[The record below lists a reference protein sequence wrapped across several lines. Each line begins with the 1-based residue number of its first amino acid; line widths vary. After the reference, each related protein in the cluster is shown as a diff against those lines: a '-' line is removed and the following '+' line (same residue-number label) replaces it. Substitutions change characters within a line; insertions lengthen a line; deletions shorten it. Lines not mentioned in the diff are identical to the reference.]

1 MKTLL
6 SLPPNLVHCFHEQE
20 EVDASEWFCT
30 SDPVGAKLGSGGGTT
45 WLLQACYENYASKE
59 SFGICP
65 FRENSY
71 ADPCFQLGAWTE
83 VRAESTLFAIAA
95 L

>member
-1 MKTLL
+1 MKKLL
-6 SLPPNLVHCFHEQE
+6 SLPPNLVHCFHELE

-30 SDPVGAKLGSGGGTT
+30 SDPVGAKLGSPET
-45 WLLQACYENYASKE
+45 S
-59 SFGICP
+59 GICP